1 MGGAAII
8 STHATLTGTRR
19 CEPFVLF
26 LKNMSAMNPYTE
38 EERAYAAQVA
48 RFLRKEVDPLSR
60 QIEEDDAVPPSL
72 LKSAAEFG
80 LFGLTIP
87 EEYGGSGLTLAGKCA
102 VEEVMGATNYGFA
115 TVIGNHTGISTAGLV
130 ALGNEAQKKKY
141 LPRMASGEWVGTFA
155 LTEPSAGS
163 SPADMRTTAVKK
175 GDRYVLNGEKI
186 YITNAGIANVFTV
199 MAITDK
205 SKGIKGISAFVLE
218 RDFKGFSIGKNE
230 LKMGMHGCTTAP
242 LAFNDCEVPAEN
254 LLGGEGLGYIQAM
267 KTLTAGRVTVSARSC
282 GMMDHLINHC
292 IDFMKVRVQ
301 GGKKLAEHQG
311 LQWMLADMSVQRD
324 AARGLTYRA
333 IDVLMRGERG
343 TMEASAA
350 KLYATEALGKV
361 ADAAVQIHGGMGY
374 MREAGIETTF
384 RDARIVRIYEGSSEI
399 QRNIIGGLLLK
410 D

>member
-1 MGGAAII
+1 
-8 STHATLTGTRR
+8 
-19 CEPFVLF
+19 
-26 LKNMSAMNPYTE
+26 MSIHYTPE
-38 EERAYAAQVA
+38 ICAFRDEVA
-48 RFLRKEVDPLSR
+48 RFLRKEVDPRSR
-60 QIEEDDAVPPSL
+60 QIEEDDAIPDEL
-72 LKSAAEFG
+72 MKLARAMG

-115 TVIGNHTGISTAGLV
+115 TVIGNHTGISTAGIV

-141 LPRMASGEWVGTFA
+141 LPKMASGEWVGTFS
-155 LTEPSAGS
+155 LTEPQAGS
-163 SPADMRTTAVKK
+163 SPADMRTMAVRK

-186 YITNAGIANVFTV
+186 YITNASIANVFTV

-205 SKGIKGISAFVLE
+205 SKGIKGISAFIVE
-218 RDFKGFSIGKNE
+218 RNFKGFSVGRNE
-230 LKMGMHGCTTAP
+230 LKMGMHGCSTAP
-242 LAFNDCEVPAEN
+242 LAFTDCEVPAEN

-267 KTLTAGRVTVSARSC
+267 KTLTAGRVTVSARCC
-282 GMMDHLINHC
+282 GMMDHLINRC
-292 IDFMKVRVQ
+292 VDYMKVRVQ

-333 IDVLMRGERG
+333 IDALMRGERG

-350 KLYATEALGKV
+350 KLFSTEALGKV
-361 ADAAVQIHGGMGY
+361 VDCAVQIHGGMGY
-374 MREAGIETTF
+374 MREAGIETTY

>member
-1 MGGAAII
+1 
-8 STHATLTGTRR
+8 
-19 CEPFVLF
+19 
-26 LKNMSAMNPYTE
+26 MSIPYAP
-38 EERAYAAQVA
+38 EERAFADEVA
-48 RFLRKEVDPLSR
+48 RFLRKEVDPRSR
-60 QIEEDDAVPPSL
+60 EIEESDAIPDDLMQLAR
-72 LKSAAEFG
+72 EMG

-102 VEEVMGATNYGFA
+102 IEEEMGKTNYGFA
-115 TVIGNHTGISTAGLV
+115 TVIGNHTGISTAGIV
-130 ALGNEAQKKKY
+130 ALGSEAQKKKF
-141 LPRMASGEWVGTFA
+141 LPRMATGEWVGTFA

-163 SPADMRTTAVKK
+163 SPADMRTMAVKK

-199 MAITDK
+199 MAITDR
-205 SKGIKGISAFVLE
+205 SKGIKGISAFVVE
-218 RDFKGFSIGKNE
+218 RDFKGFSVGKNE

-242 LAFNDCEVPAEN
+242 LAFSDCEVPAEN
-254 LLGGEGLGYIQAM
+254 LLGGEGLGYVQAM

-282 GMMDHLINHC
+282 GMMDHLIARC
-292 IDFMKVRVQ
+292 VEYMKVRTQ

-350 KLYATEALGKV
+350 KLYSTEALGKV
-361 ADAAVQIHGGMGY
+361 ADCAVQIHGGMGY
-374 MREAGIETTF
+374 MREAGIETIY